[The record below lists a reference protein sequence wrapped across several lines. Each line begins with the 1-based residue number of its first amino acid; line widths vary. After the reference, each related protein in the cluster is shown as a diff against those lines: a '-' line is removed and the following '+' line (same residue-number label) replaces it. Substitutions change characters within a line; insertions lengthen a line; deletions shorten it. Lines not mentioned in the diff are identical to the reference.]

1 MIAKAVAASA
11 LLTLLMLTNERA
23 LAQSCVDGVVSDVTT
38 TSTLA
43 VAEITNYSQTAEA
56 SIWRQACATDTSK
69 SAVLMRFDIR
79 ADDFFVCGDFVAS
92 QSGYQFDRVV
102 FRNFEEGG
110 SVCAD
115 ITESKTFLV
124 EISAGYGTAA
134 YDDNVEFRQ
143 DDQFALFYEDGADV
157 WEFQVPA
164 YSPSSSGSHT
174 LSMALEEPTNASSAT
189 GVSNIRGWAVSSSG
203 INRLE
208 LFINGNFISEIPYG
222 GNRGDVEGAF
232 PDITDSINSGF
243 GQTFNYGLLGQG
255 EHSMTVRAY
264 ANNGE
269 LIEKTSLFEVVSFRE
284 SFIAA
289 EGYPDLSEAQVF
301 LDQNTGKITI
311 ANVVLED
318 GSTYDVVLQW
328 RKATQGFEI
337 VEVLEFVV
345 D

>member
-1 MIAKAVAASA
+1 MKLRLPVILLFLCIFALPVQAAEVCIEGSVSERETSSPLA
-11 LLTLLMLTNERA
+11 AGEVEGAGNRVDLNLWRLPCESDESKSVILMRITLLSAEFFACGASFIVSQGGVQDSIA
-23 LAQSCVDGVVSDVTT
+23 L
-38 TSTLA
+38 
-43 VAEITNYSQTAEA
+43 
-56 SIWRQACATDTSK
+56 
-69 SAVLMRFDIR
+69 
-79 ADDFFVCGDFVAS
+79 
-92 QSGYQFDRVV
+92 
-102 FRNFEEGG
+102 RNIEEGS
-110 SVCAD
+110 SVCVYID
-115 ITESKTFLV
+115 ESATFLMDP
-124 EISAGYGTAA
+124 
-134 YDDNVEFRQ
+134 YDYSWEQPFDSNQEFS
-143 DDQFALFYEDGADV
+143 LFYEDGADI
-157 WEFQVPA
+157 WEFKIPA
-164 YSPSSSGSHT
+164 YSPSSSGSQS

-232 PDITDSINSGF
+232 PDVPDSINSGF

-284 SFIAA
+284 AFIAT
-289 EGYPDLSEAQVF
+289 EGYPDLSEAQVS
-301 LDQNTGKITI
+301 LDQDTARITI

-318 GSTYDVVLQW
+318 GSTHDVVLQW